1 MIHYG
6 TIRYYKP
13 LSPGCELG
21 AFKSLSP
28 PHSSGETKTGIP
40 PEPTPS
46 KEQRSD
52 RCQGREAG
60 PEPRAA
66 AGEHGKDLPLDSRRE
81 RSCYAPRRL
90 RDVSVLGL
98 PSGSGRSVAESAAPR
113 APHVRPRTPRSK
125 ERPKGGLCA
134 ALSPTAKGIVE
145 RKLTRMQVCEIFPAH
160 RSSDSETGLP

>member
-21 AFKSLSP
+21 AFESLSSR
-28 PHSSGETKTGIP
+28 HSSGETKTGFP
-40 PEPTPS
+40 PEPTPL
-46 KEQRSD
+46 KERRSD

-66 AGEHGKDLPLDSRRE
+66 AGEHGEDLPLDSRRA
-81 RSCYAPRRL
+81 RSCYALRRL
-90 RDVSVLGL
+90 RDVGVWGL
-98 PSGSGRSVAESAAPR
+98 PSSSGRSGAESAAPDVL
-113 APHVRPRTPRSK
+113 HVHARRPGSK

-134 ALSPTAKGIVE
+134 A
-145 RKLTRMQVCEIFPAH
+145 
-160 RSSDSETGLP
+160 